1 MDRRIVLTVGSFDVL
16 HAGHVNF
23 LRQCRAIAD
32 KDGKVVVSL
41 NTDEFIESYKGVKP
55 VFSYEERKTLLEQ
68 LEYVD
73 EVIPN
78 IGGADSK
85 PAILQVKPNFI
96 VIGSDWASKDYY
108 AQMQF
113 TQEWLDEQGIVLI
126 YVPYTTIIS
135 TSEIRR
141 RLTK

>member
-108 AQMQF
+108 VQMQF